1 MAGTLEEKILNLP
14 VVSSV
19 VSFMRGIKLPG
30 FEGLALYDLMEL
42 YVRGIVQGALTY
54 RASAISF
61 SFFMALFPF
70 LLFILNL
77 LPYVPIPN
85 FQVEFLDLI
94 ESLLPPKTVAYFDNI
109 IKDIIHN
116 QRGGLLSSTFFL
128 SVFLMGNGVSA
139 IFDGFE
145 SSYHTHINRKLIRQ
159 YVVSVGVALLLSF
172 ILLFAVV
179 GFIYLQY
186 LRIVEPVEGGS
197 GVIGIQVAKAFFFIF
212 ISYALT
218 ATLYYFGTT
227 EGKESPFFSAGAL
240 MTTILSV
247 ITTFLFGVYIE
258 YFAMYN
264 ELYGSIGALLILML
278 YIWLNANLLLL
289 GFELNAV
296 LRTLKNKID

>member
-1 MAGTLEEKILNLP
+1 MAEHVPEKILALP
-14 VVSSV
+14 VISSA
-19 VSFMRGIKLPG
+19 VSFLRQIKLPG
-30 FEGLALYDLMEL
+30 FEGLTLFDLMEL
-42 YVRGIVQGALTY
+42 YVMGIVKGALTY

-94 ESLLPPKTVAYFDNI
+94 ESMLPPKTVAYFDNI

-116 QRGGLLSSTFFL
+116 QRSGLLSSTFFL

-145 SSYHTHINRKLIRQ
+145 SSYHTDINRKLIKQ
-159 YVVSVGVALLLSF
+159 YMVSVGVALLLSF

-179 GFIYLQY
+179 GFMYLQY
-186 LRIVEPVEGGS
+186 LRIVEPMEGGS
-197 GVIGIQVAKAFFFIF
+197 GVVEIQAAKALFFIF
-212 ISYALT
+212 ISYILT
-218 ATLYYFGTT
+218 ATLYYFGTA

-240 MTTILSV
+240 MTTILTV
-247 ITTFLFGVYIE
+247 ITTFLFGIYVE
-258 YFAMYN
+258 YFALYN
-264 ELYGSIGALLILML
+264 ELYGSIGALLIIML

-289 GFELNAV
+289 GYELNAV
-296 LRTLKNKID
+296 LRKLKNKID